1 FTGPS
6 GAGKSTLAAALLKR
20 GYRHLCD
27 DVCIVDLLG
36 DKPSVLPMP
45 KGVKLW
51 RDATDALNLERGPP
65 ISSIESLD
73 KYYVAIPGGE
83 TRGALE
89 LSALYVLAEAAGITS
104 AIEPIRRSDCF
115 REVGASI
122 YRYEWLGLLRE
133 RLEIFKTIANMAQG
147 VPVF

>member
-1 FTGPS
+1 
-6 GAGKSTLAAALLKR
+6 
-20 GYRHLCD
+20 
-27 DVCIVDLLG
+27 
-36 DKPSVLPMP
+36 MP

-51 RDATDALNLERGPP
+51 RDATDALKLERGPP
-65 ISSIESLD
+65 ISSIENLD

-83 TRGALE
+83 THGALE
-89 LSALYVLAEAAGITS
+89 LSALYVLAEAAGGTS

-122 YRYEWLGLLRE
+122 YRHEWLGLLRE

-147 VPVF
+147 VPVFRFSRPRDMSRIEQSMDVLEIHMRETLTNA